1 MYPMEYRRSDS
12 RRRLIDPALSTGPS
26 QTGRRIAAADD
37 LIRHHVAVRP
47 LKQDMNTRIKVEH
60 VRFITRDYVR
70 ANPDKIFL
78 FGDNLEQRG
87 YGGQAATMRG
97 EPNAVGIPTKKK
109 PSMESDAFFTD
120 AEFEQNK
127 AAIDRAFATIA
138 TITDSTRVIVIPSDG
153 LGTGRAQMQK
163 RAPKTFAY
171 LQNRLDELAR
181 RE

>member
-1 MYPMEYRRSDS
+1 
-12 RRRLIDPALSTGPS
+12 
-26 QTGRRIAAADD
+26 
-37 LIRHHVAVRP
+37 
-47 LKQDMNTRIKVEH
+47 MNIKVKVEH

-70 ANPDKIFL
+70 ANPDKTFL

-87 YGGQAATMRG
+87 YGGQAAAMRA

-109 PSMESDAFFTD
+109 PSMGTDAFFTD

-127 AAIDRAFATIA
+127 AAIDRAFATLA
-138 TITDSTRVIVIPSDG
+138 ETVTDSSRAIVIPSDG

-171 LQNRLDELAR
+171 LQKRLDELESR
-181 RE
+181 G

>member
-1 MYPMEYRRSDS
+1 M
-12 RRRLIDPALSTGPS
+12 
-26 QTGRRIAAADD
+26 
-37 LIRHHVAVRP
+37 AVRP
-47 LKQDMNTRIKVEH
+47 LKQDMNTKIKVEH

-70 ANPDKIFL
+70 ANPDKTFL
-78 FGDNLEQRG
+78 FGDNLDQRG
-87 YGGQAATMRG
+87 YGGQAAAMRG

-109 PSMESDAFFTD
+109 PSMGPDAFFTD

-138 TITDSTRVIVIPSDG
+138 ITDSTRVIVIPSDG

-171 LQNRLDELAR
+171 LQKRLDELESR
-181 RE
+181 G

>member
-1 MYPMEYRRSDS
+1 
-12 RRRLIDPALSTGPS
+12 
-26 QTGRRIAAADD
+26 
-37 LIRHHVAVRP
+37 
-47 LKQDMNTRIKVEH
+47 MNTKIKVEH

-70 ANPDKIFL
+70 ANPDKTFL

-87 YGGQAATMRG
+87 YGGQAAAMRA

-109 PSMESDAFFTD
+109 PSMGPDAFFTD

-138 TITDSTRVIVIPSDG
+138 ITDSTRVIVIPSDG

-171 LQNRLDELAR
+171 LQKRLDELAR
-181 RE
+181 WE